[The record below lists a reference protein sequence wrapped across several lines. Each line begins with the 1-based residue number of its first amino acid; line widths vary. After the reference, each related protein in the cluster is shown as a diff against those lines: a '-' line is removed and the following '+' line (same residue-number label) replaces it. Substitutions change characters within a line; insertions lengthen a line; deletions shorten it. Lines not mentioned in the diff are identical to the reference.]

1 MTGRAEVPS
10 ATRPSL
16 HSGQSFEQV
25 KRDIDRDKFM
35 TAEEAQTYG
44 IIDGVIV
51 PRRGL
56 GLVPLA
62 V

>member
-1 MTGRAEVPS
+1 MPS